1 MILKNKIKKIID
13 VISNTEITEIE
24 ISSFWGAQKIKLKK
38 GKDFDAKT
46 DLNNAPKH
54 LQEKESFTN
63 SVTNNASNNTQ
74 IVDQLEEKTNSIKEE
89 DSEGTIIK
97 APLVGTFYLSPKPGE
112 PPFIENGKKVDVGS
126 TLCIIEAMK
135 IFNDIESE
143 YSCVI
148 KEILVNDGEPV
159 EYDQPLFLIEE
170 I

>member
-13 VISNTEITEIE
+13 VISDTEITEIE

-38 GKDFDAKT
+38 GKDFDSNLSSHVSKPLIA
-46 DLNNAPKH
+46 DEHVPEVQAPRAIESSESE
-54 LQEKESFTN
+54 QEKNDFK
-63 SVTNNASNNTQ
+63 Q
-74 IVDQLEEKTNSIKEE
+74 EEP
-89 DSEGTIIK
+89 EGTFIR

-112 PPFIENGKKVDVGS
+112 PPFVENDKKVNAGEI
-126 TLCIIEAMK
+126 LCIIEAMK

-143 YSCVI
+143 NNCII

>member
-13 VISNTEITEIE
+13 VITDTEITEIE
-24 ISSFWGAQKIKLKK
+24 VSSFWGAQKIKLKK
-38 GKDFDAKT
+38 GKDFDSKS
-46 DLNNAPKH
+46 DLNIVSRELHENENISNT
-54 LQEKESFTN
+54 LTSNTLTN
-63 SVTNNASNNTQ
+63 SP
-74 IVDQLEEKTNSIKEE
+74 IEEPANDKTNLIHEQE
-89 DSEGTIIK
+89 AEGTIIK

-112 PPFIENGKKVDVGS
+112 PPFIEKDKKVDMGD

-143 YSCVI
+143 YKCII
-148 KEILVNDGEPV
+148 KEILVNDGDPV

>member
-13 VISNTEITEIE
+13 VIANTEITEIE
-24 ISSFWGAQKIKLKK
+24 VSSFWGAQKIKLKK
-38 GKDFDAKT
+38 GKDFE
-46 DLNNAPKH
+46 LN
-54 LQEKESFTN
+54 TN
-63 SVTNNASNNTQ
+63 SNKTISNTVVNEHIEDIDSDTNINIPAPQHIEDKSHSKH
-74 IVDQLEEKTNSIKEE
+74 EEEP
-89 DSEGTIIK
+89 EGTIVK

-112 PPFIENGKKVDVGS
+112 PAFIEKDKKVDIGD

-143 YSCVI
+143 HKCII
-148 KEILVNDGEPV
+148 KEILVKDGEPV

>member
-13 VISNTEITEIE
+13 VISDTEITEIE

-38 GKDFDAKT
+38 GKDFNSLAT
-46 DLNNAPKH
+46 S
-54 LQEKESFTN
+54 LQKKEYSG
-63 SVTNNASNNTQ
+63 
-74 IVDQLEEKTNSIKEE
+74 NSIVNTSINKPELEPIEENINSIQEE
-89 DSEGTIIK
+89 DSEGIIVK

-112 PPFIENGKKVDVGS
+112 PPFIEKNKQINVGD

-143 YSCVI
+143 HKCII

>member
-13 VISNTEITEIE
+13 VISDTEITEIE
-24 ISSFWGAQKIKLKK
+24 VSSFWGAQKIKLKK
-38 GKDFDAKT
+38 GKDFDSNHNSNIDPAQ
-46 DLNNAPKH
+46 LNENESISSTINNKSRLEESIEENIQP
-54 LQEKESFTN
+54 LQEET
-63 SVTNNASNNTQ
+63 
-74 IVDQLEEKTNSIKEE
+74 
-89 DSEGTIIK
+89 EGTVVK

-112 PPFIENGKKVDVGS
+112 EPFIEKDKKVDIGD

-143 YSCVI
+143 HKCII
-148 KEILVNDGEPV
+148 KEIFVNDGEPV

>member
-13 VISNTEITEIE
+13 VITDTEITEIE

-38 GKDFDAKT
+38 GKDFNLNT
-46 DLNNAPKH
+46 DLNISPKQTH
-54 LQEKESFTN
+54 QNKDVTN
-63 SVTNNASNNTQ
+63 SVINNNSSDTNTL
-74 IVDQLEEKTNSIKEE
+74 DTFEEKTTLIQDEN
-89 DSEGTIIK
+89 SEGTIIK

-112 PPFIENGKKVDVGS
+112 PPFIEKGKQVDIGN

-143 YSCVI
+143 YKCII

-170 I
+170 L